1 MRWGG
6 QAAWLVRL
14 ARGQRCKKLRL
25 AQIWKSPEGDEVLLM
40 TVADQRD
47 IRNAESPVL
56 NGDRAA
62 G

>member
-1 MRWGG
+1 M
-6 QAAWLVRL
+6 RL
-14 ARGQRCKKLRL
+14 ARSQRCKKLRL

-40 TVADQRD
+40 TVADQKD

-56 NGDRAA
+56 NEDRAA

>member
-1 MRWGG
+1 M
-6 QAAWLVRL
+6 RL